1 MEGYEVVTSDDH
13 KLGHVAEIR
22 GSTLIIEH
30 GHVMKTRHAVP
41 DTFAY
46 ADDSEK
52 TVRLSVSKDLVCN
65 SPKVQNG
72 EPDEQAIAEHYGLA
86 AGATAPETEG
96 YGEFVEDDPARTA
109 ERDSMRAGIE
119 TPEQQRARIREG
131 SKDELG
137 ESPGLLGDRLKR

>member
-13 KLGHVAEIR
+13 KLGHIAEIR

-30 GHVMKTRHAVP
+30 GHVKKTRHAVP

-65 SPKVQNG
+65 SPKVNG
-72 EPDEQAIAEHYGLA
+72 DPDEQAIAEHYGLA
-86 AGATAPETEG
+86 AGVTAPETEG
-96 YGEFVEDDPARTA
+96 YGELVDEDPARTA
-109 ERDSMRAGIE
+109 EQDTMRAGIE

-131 SKDELG
+131 SGDELG